1 MKKTFIVSGLVIMWS
16 LCMPLS
22 AQDSDTT
29 TKNGVTEGQGKERFW
44 EVNVSGGQYV
54 VALGNIISVSLHQYI
69 LDGALVVDEVTVDTT
84 GQALVRFYYITP
96 ITDEMRGSGIASS
109 ASRLVERGKELV
121 EQGADRTGTQIQNMV
136 VKQFPHTTHARQ
148 IEYRVLSAEALGA
161 IYGSAKRAWE
171 TGRGR
176 VCTVR

>member
-1 MKKTFIVSGLVIMWS
+1 MKQKLIVLSLVMLGG

-22 AQDSDTT
+22 AQDAETT

-44 EVNVSGGQYV
+44 EVNLSGGQYM
-54 VALGNIISVSLHQYI
+54 VALNQIISVSRHQYV
-69 LDGALVVDEVTVDTT
+69 LDGALVVDEVTVDTN

-121 EQGADRTGTQIQNMV
+121 DQGADRAGTKIQDMV
-136 VKQFPHTTHARQ
+136 VKQFPHTTHAKE

-161 IYGSAKRAWE
+161 IYSSVKRAWE

-176 VCTVR
+176 VCSVR